1 MKPPKIQLVKP
12 GSRMDGW
19 LTRQFSSSLFSY
31 RDIFGMLGPL
41 VLDQFFVYLIS
52 MLTTS
57 MISAS
62 SQESVSAVS
71 LVSPITYLVMA
82 IFGAVS
88 SGGAVV
94 VAQYKG
100 RGDEQ
105 KVRRSAGQVVCA
117 TFLVAL
123 IACTLLVCFAGPI
136 IDALFGAAEPIIR
149 QKARDYL
156 VGFSLSMIPFSLY
169 SSVFAVFRGIGATKT
184 CLRLTI
190 IINLIHLFASMLFL
204 NVLKLDIVGTALSYL
219 IARIIGGGVALYLL
233 MGSHSIIRVPIRE
246 IARFDFAILKSIF
259 KLGVPFAVEQ
269 VFFNGGNLLAQTY
282 LVRLGTVSVAAN
294 AIGTSAFGLLYAAGL
309 SVGTL
314 SLTVIGQCIGAGD
327 TELAR
332 RYGKRMIFLGIG
344 VIVLSIAILYPLMP
358 LILRLYAPEPETLV
372 VINRIILVALI
383 PMPFFWA
390 TSNVTPNMLNAAGD
404 ANFTSLIS
412 LMTMWVVRIAGGY
425 VAAITLGFGV
435 EGIWFMMG
443 FEWVVRSVIYL
454 LRFHGKRWLLKK
466 TIE

>member
-12 GSRMDGW
+12 GTRLDGW
-19 LTRQFSSSLFSY
+19 LTRQFSSSLFTY

-41 VLDQFFVYLIS
+41 ILDQFFVYLIS

-82 IFGAVS
+82 VFGAVS

-100 RGDEQ
+100 RGDEER
-105 KVRRSAGQVVCA
+105 VRRSAGQVVCA
-117 TFLVAL
+117 TFLIAL
-123 IACTLLVCFAGPI
+123 VACTLLVIFAGPI
-136 IDALFGAAEPIIR
+136 VDMLFGAAEPLIR
-149 QKARDYL
+149 EKARDYMI
-156 VGFSLSMIPFSLY
+156 GFSLSMIPFSLY
-169 SSVFAVFRGIGATKT
+169 SSSFAVFRGIGATKT
-184 CLRLTI
+184 CLRLTV
-190 IINLIHLFASMLFL
+190 IINLIHLLASMVFL
-204 NVLKLDIVGTALSYL
+204 NVLKLDIVGTALSFL
-219 IARIIGGGVALYLL
+219 IARIIGGGVAMYLL
-233 MGSHSIIRVPIRE
+233 MSHRSIIGVQIKQIVRL
-246 IARFDFAILKSIF
+246 DFSILKSIF
-259 KLGVPFAVEQ
+259 KLGVPFAIEQ
-269 VFFNGGNLLAQTY
+269 IFFNGGNLLAQTY
-282 LVRLGTVSVAAN
+282 LVQLGTVSVAAN
-294 AIGTSAFGLLYAAGL
+294 AIGSSAFGLLYAAGL

-327 TELAR
+327 LDLAR
-332 RYGKRMIFLGIG
+332 RYGKRMIWLGVG

-358 LILRLYAPEPETLV
+358 FILKLYAPQPETLA
-372 VINRIILVALI
+372 VIQRLILIAAI

-412 LMTMWVVRIAGGY
+412 LMTMWIVRIGGGY
-425 VAAITLGFGV
+425 LAAITLGFGV

-443 FEWVVRSVIYL
+443 VEWVIRSGIYL
-454 LRFHGKRWLLKK
+454 LRFHGKRWLAKK